1 MPKPILDLNHY
12 HFRRASG
19 QITVFGSWYG
29 KRNGPCL
36 VLMPTYLIGQPDLN
50 PIILPL
56 ACVWAY
62 SEDNADEPWMR
73 DRLETYALML
83 RMNPHSRND
92 RMQIMRAIAASYAD
106 LLTMPP
112 RGTDGKRVVA
122 EGQRTNIETGETT
135 TGEIEDFV

>member
-1 MPKPILDLNHY
+1 MSDL
-12 HFRRASG
+12 
-19 QITVFGSWYG
+19 
-29 KRNGPCL
+29 
-36 VLMPTYLIGQPDLN
+36 PDL
-50 PIILPL
+50 PPG
-56 ACVWAY
+56 AFARVD
-62 SEDNADEPWMR
+62 EGDDADTWQTAQAIARTCRKAEVVAHITDPWMR

-135 TGEIEDFV
+135 TGEITDYV